1 MSPLTILD
9 ETRNSLTRFVA
20 MIFQTEKALE
30 DPNFT
35 AAAVA
40 EVEEE
45 ERQIQLALEATA
57 LEQLNPN
64 PRRSSRKSLDI
75 SSGFHGR
82 RASRRFS
89 SVAGI
94 FSRFR

>member
-1 MSPLTILD
+1 M
-9 ETRNSLTRFVA
+9 
-20 MIFQTEKALE
+20 QTEKALE

-40 EVEEE
+40 EAEEE

-57 LEQLNPN
+57 YEQLNPNSN

-75 SSGFHGR
+75 SVGSHGR
-82 RASRRFS
+82 RGSRRFS
-89 SVAGI
+89 TAGG
-94 FSRFR
+94 